1 METIS
6 LNKSILLYLPGTR
19 ETEKKRQKAR
29 NKERDR
35 ERRRKTDKYRG
46 RQSKRRKSFIL
57 TIPARPR
64 RLVGL
69 GPAEGADTDSS
80 WKPTTR
86 LESGCRLETGRGS
99 E

>member
-35 ERRRKTDKYRG
+35 EREG
-46 RQSKRRKSFIL
+46 ERQ
-57 TIPARPR
+57 TNT
-64 RLVGL
+64 
-69 GPAEGADTDSS
+69 EGDRA
-80 WKPTTR
+80 
-86 LESGCRLETGRGS
+86 SGERALF
-99 E
+99 